1 MKNRYLILILAA
13 LLIAILPSCNKT
25 KGIKTLIITGQNEHI
40 WMVSSEAVKTILDE
54 TGLFSTKLLVT
65 PPAGEDIS
73 GFNPKFSKYNLV
85 VVDYSGDAWPQK
97 TTEALMDFV
106 KSGGGL
112 VLYNP
117 KNEPFVQLPDSL
129 RVTRRN
135 TFEVRNQGT
144 SHPVIDGLPAR
155 WVQPN
160 DIIVRG
166 LKLAGDDVEILATA
180 AEGGPR
186 GPRTTETILA
196 ARKVGEGRI
205 FATMVGTPDG
215 EENDA
220 LHSAGF
226 IITLQRGAE
235 WAATGSVT
243 QEVPADFPTAAGAV
257 LRPDFKA
264 IDPATAFGEMGSYDI
279 TKSTKYFTWLQSQV
293 RNAAGDKEALLKLEM
308 KMVEVLKNSS
318 ATVDAKKLIL
328 KELSWMGSE
337 YCLPAVKELSSMEE
351 LKDQV
356 DFTLERLEAL
366 K

>member
-1 MKNRYLILILAA
+1 MKNKYLILIMAA
-13 LLIAILPSCNKT
+13 MLIAFLPSCNKT

-40 WMVSSEAVKTILDE
+40 WMVSSDAVKTILDE

-73 GFNPKFSKYNLV
+73 GFNPNFSKYKLV
-85 VVDYSGDAWPQK
+85 VVDYAGAAWPQK
-97 TTEALMDFV
+97 TTDALLDFV
-106 KSGGGL
+106 KAGGGL

-117 KNEPFVQLPDSL
+117 KSEPFIKLPDSIS
-129 RVTRRN
+129 VTKRN
-135 TFEVRNQGT
+135 TFEVRNQVT
-144 SHPVIDGLPAR
+144 SHPVMNGLPAR

-160 DIIVRG
+160 DVIVRG
-166 LKLAGDDVEILATA
+166 LKLAGEDVQVLASA
-180 AEGGPR
+180 AEAGPR
-186 GPRTTETILA
+186 GPRNPETVLA
-196 ARKVGEGRI
+196 AREVGEGRI
-205 FATMVGTPDG
+205 FATMLGTPDG
-215 EENDA
+215 VENDA

-235 WAATGSVT
+235 WAATGLVT
-243 QEVPADFPTAAGAV
+243 QEVPTDFPTAAGAV
-257 LRPDFKA
+257 LRPDFKG
-264 IDPATAFGEMGSYDI
+264 IDPATAFENMGSYDI
-279 TKSTKYFTWLQSQV
+279 TKSTKYFTWLQSQI
-293 RNAAGDKEALLKLEM
+293 RKAAGDKDALLKLEM

-337 YCLPAVKELSSMEE
+337 YCLPAVKELSSVEE

-356 DFTLERLEAL
+356 DFTLERL

>member
-25 KGIKTLIITGQNEHI
+25 KGINTLIITGQNENI
-40 WMVSSEAVKTILDE
+40 RMVSSETVKTILDE
-54 TGLFSTKLLVT
+54 TGIFSTKLLVT
-65 PPAGEDIS
+65 PPAAEDLS
-73 GFNPKFSKYNLV
+73 GFSPKFSKYDLV
-85 VVDYSGDAWPQK
+85 VVDYDGIAWPQK
-97 TTEALMDFV
+97 ATDALMEFL
-106 KSGGGL
+106 KAGGGL
-112 VLYNP
+112 VLCNS
-117 KNEPFVQLPDSL
+117 KIEPFIQLPDSI
-129 RVTRRN
+129 REAKRN
-135 TFEVRNQGT
+135 TFEVRNQDS
-144 SHPVIDGLPAR
+144 SHPVLSGLPAR

-160 DIIVRG
+160 DLIVRG
-166 LKLAGDDVEILATA
+166 LKLAGDNVEVLATA

-186 GPRTTETILA
+186 GPRNPETILA

-243 QEVPADFPTAAGAV
+243 QEVPSDFPTAAGAV
-257 LRPDFKA
+257 IRPDFKA

-308 KMVEVLKNSS
+308 KMVEVLKNNS
-318 ATVDAKKLIL
+318 ATIDAKKLIL
-328 KELSWMGSE
+328 KELSWMGTE
-337 YCLPAVKELSSMEE
+337 YCLPAVKELSSVEE

-356 DFTLERLEAL
+356 DFALERLN
-366 K
+366 